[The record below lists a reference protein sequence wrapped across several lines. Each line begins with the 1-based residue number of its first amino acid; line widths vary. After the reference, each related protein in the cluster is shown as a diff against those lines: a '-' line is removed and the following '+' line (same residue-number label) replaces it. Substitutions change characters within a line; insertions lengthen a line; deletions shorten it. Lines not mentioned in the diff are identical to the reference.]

1 MTREEGKTA
10 SRTPEEAGML
20 VPATPSLA
28 TAKCLVASGFSFM
41 ASSFQSPPGSTAL
54 PAVLHKRGVL
64 VVKPE
69 VKRRGNIQ
77 DMFDYLPFPQN
88 CPCS

>member
-1 MTREEGKTA
+1 
-10 SRTPEEAGML
+10 ML
-20 VPATPSLA
+20 VPAAPSWPQLDVV
-28 TAKCLVASGFSFM
+28 LLLDFL
-41 ASSFQSPPGSTAL
+41 SSSSQSLPHSTAL
-54 PAVLHKRGVL
+54 PAVLHKRGLL

>member
-1 MTREEGKTA
+1 
-10 SRTPEEAGML
+10 ML
-20 VPATPSLA
+20 VPASLSLV
-28 TAKCLVASGFSFM
+28 TAKCSVPSGFSFL
-41 ASSFQSPPGSTAL
+41 ASSSQSLPHSTAL
-54 PAVLHKRGVL
+54 PAVLHKRVVL